1 MSEQNSIDEH
11 SKNQSLDRYRV
22 APGEKLTTDEG
33 QPLSSTDNSLK
44 AGGRGPTLLEDF
56 HFQQK
61 LSAFDRERIPERV
74 VHARGAGAH
83 GYFEPYASMAEF
95 TKAKFLADPAV
106 KTPVFTRFSTVGGSR
121 GSADTV
127 RDVRGFSVKFYTED
141 GNYDIVGNN
150 LPVFFIQDAIK
161 FPDLVHSIKPEPD
174 NEMPQAST
182 AHPSFW
188 DFISLIPESMHM
200 IMWLL
205 SDRTLPRN
213 FSTMQGFGVHTFR
226 WVNAEGKSHFV
237 KYHWKPMAG
246 VHSNVFDEAQKIAG
260 KDPDFHRRTLWE
272 SIDKGNYPEYEL
284 GVQIIPEADEH
295 KFDFDI
301 LDATKIIPEELV
313 PVRPIGKM
321 VLDRNPDNFF
331 AETEQVAYQPSNV
344 VPGIDFSDDPLLQGR
359 LMSYHDT
366 QLHRLGSPNFVHL
379 PINRPVCP
387 FSNNNQDGRMQM
399 DIKVGRVNYSP
410 NSLGDNLPAPVA
422 PEEGGFVTY
431 PERVEGHK
439 VRERSPSFGEHFA
452 QATLFWNSLSK
463 GEKDRLVEAAH
474 FELGKV
480 PQMEI
485 KQRMLDRFNHVDHEL
500 AQRVAIGLG
509 MPAPTAP
516 VTENHGQT
524 SAALSQEHTT
534 KTAKGRKVAI
544 LAADGVDGAQ
554 LATLKHALSALKIST
569 EIVSKM
575 GGTISTA
582 DGGPIEVDKT
592 FLTAASVLY
601 DAVYVPGG
609 AKSVEALKAHGEP
622 LAFIREAFK
631 HFKPIAGSG
640 EGVDL
645 LMQADLP
652 GIDADRVN
660 GKISTQLG
668 VIASRDVEEMA
679 GFATEFVAAIK
690 EHRFWTRPVP
700 GTASVEAESLKM
712 MMEKEHA
719 PVQ

>member
-1 MSEQNSIDEH
+1 
-11 SKNQSLDRYRV
+11 
-22 APGEKLTTDEG
+22 
-33 QPLSSTDNSLK
+33 
-44 AGGRGPTLLEDF
+44 
-56 HFQQK
+56 
-61 LSAFDRERIPERV
+61 
-74 VHARGAGAH
+74 
-83 GYFEPYASMAEF
+83 
-95 TKAKFLADPAV
+95 
-106 KTPVFTRFSTVGGSR
+106 
-121 GSADTV
+121 
-127 RDVRGFSVKFYTED
+127 
-141 GNYDIVGNN
+141 
-150 LPVFFIQDAIK
+150 
-161 FPDLVHSIKPEPD
+161 
-174 NEMPQAST
+174 
-182 AHPSFW
+182 
-188 DFISLIPESMHM
+188 
-200 IMWLL
+200 
-205 SDRTLPRN
+205 
-213 FSTMQGFGVHTFR
+213 
-226 WVNAEGKSHFV
+226 
-237 KYHWKPMAG
+237 
-246 VHSNVFDEAQKIAG
+246 
-260 KDPDFHRRTLWE
+260 
-272 SIDKGNYPEYEL
+272 
-284 GVQIIPEADEH
+284 
-295 KFDFDI
+295 
-301 LDATKIIPEELV
+301 
-313 PVRPIGKM
+313 M
-321 VLDRNPDNFF
+321 VLNRNPDNFF

-410 NSLGDNLPAPVA
+410 NSLGDNLPAPVK

-463 GEKDRLVEAAH
+463 GEQDRLVEAAH

-480 PQMEI
+480 SQMEV
-485 KQRMLDRFNHVDHEL
+485 KQRMLDRFNHVDREL

-516 VTENHGQT
+516 ATENHGQT
-524 SAALSQEHTT
+524 SAALSQENTT

-544 LAADGVDGAQ
+544 LAADGVDGSQ
-554 LATLKHALSALKIST
+554 LATLKHALSAMKIST
-569 EIVSKM
+569 EIVSKT
-575 GGTISTA
+575 GGTIATA
-582 DGGPIEVDKT
+582 DGGQIEVDKT

-622 LAFIREAFK
+622 LTFIHEAFK

-645 LMQADLP
+645 LMQADLQ
-652 GIDADRVN
+652 GIDASQVN

-668 VIASRDVEEMA
+668 VVASRDVADLA
-679 GFATEFVAAIK
+679 GFATEFVEAIK

-700 GTASVEAESLKM
+700 GTASVEAESLKTM
-712 MMEKEHA
+712 MMEQEHA
-719 PVQ
+719 SAQ